1 MALDGQAFS
10 PKQFQLAIQ
19 GEAAI
24 GTADVDGNMN
34 LVNIDSISM
43 PSLNLTQVFDVRS
56 GSGGRVADVD
66 DILIDE
72 KGVTKEITFSG
83 VFDQTI
89 APVLLNNICG
99 GATVSSDLITIP
111 YNYQPDEL
119 QTGASGD
126 ATKTLTLAIVNPK
139 TSVDNGSNYVNRSM
153 IFAGCVITSLSIT
166 GDMSNES
173 GRLKF
178 SATARTGYLSNFT
191 EADPSVAAAF
201 TAYGTSFYSLATLS
215 GGVKRTIAGA
225 ADSVIQSFS
234 LNIENPTEFVG
245 QSTNG
250 NPDAIVRAIPEISV
264 TLDATVKY
272 DSNSASYF
280 EAQKA
285 NTDVISNLANDATIG
300 SATSFGFIGSYG
312 RITSVA
318 YNEANAMMLDV
329 STKFFASA
337 ANPLIAITT

>member
-19 GEAAI
+19 GEATI
-24 GTADVDGNMN
+24 GTADIDGNMN

-66 DILIDE
+66 DVLIDE

-99 GATVSSDLITIP
+99 GATVASDLITIP

-126 ATKTLTLAIVNPK
+126 ATKTLTLAIVNPR
-139 TSVDNGSNYVNRSM
+139 TTVDGSTYVNRSM
-153 IFAGCVITSLSIT
+153 IFAGCVITALSIT

-191 EADPSVAAAF
+191 EAAPSTASAF

-225 ADSVIQSFS
+225 GDAVIQSFS
-234 LNIENPTEFVG
+234 LNIENPAEFVG

-250 NPDAIVRAIPEISV
+250 NPDAIVRAIPEIAV

-272 DSNSASYF
+272 DSNTASYF

-285 NTDVISNLANDATIG
+285 NTDVVSNLANHATI
-300 SATSFGFIGSYG
+300 ATADSFGFIGSYG